1 MLNLVKVH
9 FTHHI
14 LCAKIHIFIQ
24 ITKLL
29 GIFLVRIYV
38 ESTSNLCRTYVESTP
53 LLHRTYALAPF
64 LPKKPTPIWRE
75 LVDILP

>member
-38 ESTSNLCRTYVESTP
+38 EPMPNLR
-53 LLHRTYALAPF
+53 RTYALATSNLRPCSISTQ
-64 LPKKPTPIWRE
+64 KAHTYTA
-75 LVDILP
+75 

>member
-29 GIFLVRIYV
+29 GI
-38 ESTSNLCRTYVESTP
+38 
-53 LLHRTYALAPF
+53 
-64 LPKKPTPIWRE
+64 
-75 LVDILP
+75 

>member
-29 GIFLVRIYV
+29 GIFLVRITV
-38 ESTSNLCRTYVESTP
+38 EPTSNLRRIYALATSNLRPCYIEPTP
-53 LLHRTYALAPF
+53 LLHFYQKSPHLYGVSR
-64 LPKKPTPIWRE
+64 
-75 LVDILP
+75 